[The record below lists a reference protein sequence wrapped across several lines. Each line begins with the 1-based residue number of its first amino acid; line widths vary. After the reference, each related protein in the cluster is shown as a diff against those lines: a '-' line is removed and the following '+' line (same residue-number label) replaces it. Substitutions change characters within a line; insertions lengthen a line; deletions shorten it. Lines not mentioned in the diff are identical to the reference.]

1 MKLSKDFIMILGG
14 VGAILTGYI
23 AILTYLNSKET
34 KRILKQNALLDQEL
48 KTYELEI
55 KKSKFKD

>member
-1 MKLSKDFIMILGG
+1 MILGG

-34 KRILKQNALLDQEL
+34 KRIEKQNALLDQEL

>member
-34 KRILKQNALLDQEL
+34 KRIEKQNALLDQEL
-48 KTYELEI
+48 KTYESEI